1 MEKLLEY
8 LEKNITMFTQ
18 APIVFLVFFFLSTGL
33 AFVAVSYIY
42 KERIEGLKQQIA
54 NKEDFINEYRQ
65 RLHLVEKN
73 KTAYSTMTNQEL
85 KTKTSE
91 IIPKMRSYL
100 EQREQQDNVRESI
113 YRQKQINAKSNEE
126 KNELFA
132 EYTSRINLIPNL
144 NSEYSEK
151 FQSDAILLRDEIA
164 SRLPKDKGSSVPL
177 DYEHPTNPIGLKLV
191 INDLERMNNLLPK

>member
-8 LEKNITMFTQ
+8 LEKNITIFTQ
-18 APIVFLVFFFLSTGL
+18 APIAFVVFFFLSFGL

-42 KERIEGLKQQIA
+42 KERIEGLKQQVA
-54 NKEDFINEYRQ
+54 NKEDFINDYRQ
-65 RLHLVEKN
+65 RLHLVDKN

-85 KTKTSE
+85 KTKTNE
-91 IIPKMRSYL
+91 VIPKMRSYL
-100 EQREQQDNVRESI
+100 EQIEQQNNARHNI
-113 YRQKQINAKSNEE
+113 YRQKQINANSDEE
-126 KNELFA
+126 SKKLFT
-132 EYTSRINLIPNL
+132 EYTSRENLIPSL
-144 NSEYSEK
+144 NSEYSQK

-177 DYEHPTNPIGLKLV
+177 DYEHPTNPIGLRLV